1 MLDHGHVTM
10 TMVGG
15 CRWGVGK
22 IAGRGNRPDTGGQSQ
37 RRRDGQVYKGG
48 RSYIFK
54 YGTKMDMEGTYSYA
68 LSTQYGGVGVTCTL
82 VPALLTTDVTLEWNV
97 VFGNLEAF
105 VDMSE
110 LYGYGFCHVP
120 TSPGEHRI
128 ECVTW
133 RPTGNLAEQA
143 RSYFVGGGAQVLSLD
158 VVHTASERSF
168 LRTQAMGTV
177 ILELG
182 IITRNFEK
190 FGVEM

>member
-1 MLDHGHVTM
+1 MAELHIIGQL
-10 TMVGG
+10 VGAKDYPAASLF
-15 CRWGVGK
+15 CRWSAV
-22 IAGRGNRPDTGGQSQ
+22 AGGAWERLQGEATGQTQ
-37 RRRDGQVYKGG
+37 VDNPNDGEMAKWAHPIDLHYATKGIQGWPKLHFQVWHQDGYG
-48 RSYIFK
+48 R
-54 YGTKMDMEGTYSYA
+54 
-68 LSTQYGGVGVTCTL
+68 
-82 VPALLTTDVTLEWNV
+82 
-97 VFGNLEAF
+97 
-105 VDMSE
+105 SE